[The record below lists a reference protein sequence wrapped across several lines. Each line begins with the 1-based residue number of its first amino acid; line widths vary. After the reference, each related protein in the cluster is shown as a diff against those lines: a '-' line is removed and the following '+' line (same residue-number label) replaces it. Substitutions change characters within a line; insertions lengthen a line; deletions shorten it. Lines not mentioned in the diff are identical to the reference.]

1 MTDNLLCN
9 QFEDLLTDYLDGALE
24 KATSRSVA
32 AHALRCPMCHALLNE
47 VKLTIQSC
55 REAVPPAPSEQMEAK
70 ILQITQ
76 PEAVMS
82 CAEFEELLTEYLDGF
97 LPAALFH
104 RWERHAYLCE
114 HCTNLPGEVVRSIA
128 VCYTAKADELPVPA
142 NLHAKIL
149 QATLGTEKAAEVR
162 MPFAEQVKQTLRDW
176 FAPVLQPVFTPQFA
190 SAATML
196 LLAFFLFT
204 NASAGEG
211 GLSSVLNTGYK
222 MAEQTYTEG
231 ASVVGANIAQPIN
244 KENGA
249 GAIIVQ
255 PASNEEQ
262 KR

>member
-70 ILQITQ
+70 ILQMTQ
-76 PEAVMS
+76 PEAAMS

-97 LPAALFH
+97 LPAAVFH

-128 VCYTAKADELPVPA
+128 VCYTAKADEMPVPA
-142 NLHAKIL
+142 GLHQRIL

-162 MPFAEQVKQTLRDW
+162 MPLVEQIKQTLRE
-176 FAPVLQPVFTPQFA
+176 FLAPVLQPVLTPQFA
-190 SAATML
+190 SAATMM

-204 NASAGEG
+204 ST
-211 GLSSVLNTGYK
+211 SSDGSFSGVLNTGYK
-222 MAEQTYTEG
+222 MAEQTYAQG
-231 ASVVGANIAQPIN
+231 ASVVSANIAEPMNEQ
-244 KENGA
+244 NGK
-249 GAIIVQ
+249 GQITIQ
-255 PASNEEQ
+255 PAGGGEQ
-262 KR
+262 N